1 MQGTKFLL
9 LTHEEDLSWKI
20 TTNYYN
26 TTEVTK
32 VPDLHKFKMVTKSEK
47 QNVTANFD
55 FQKLPRYSCILT
67 DAALTCLFFVSCQI
81 KEGIFSYFLSL

>member
-1 MQGTKFLL
+1 
-9 LTHEEDLSWKI
+9 
-20 TTNYYN
+20 
-26 TTEVTK
+26 
-32 VPDLHKFKMVTKSEK
+32 MVTKSEK

-81 KEGIFSYFLSL
+81 KEGIFSYFLSLW